1 MPRHPYV
8 ATLFRFTAC
17 PDTLSPVNFLLLLTA
32 LLTSL
37 TGIISGDRALASRVP
52 AAAVAA
58 QRTADIAQAVTAEQV
73 RGQIVRLIA
82 AIPSLLETNTLLPRA
97 FALVPARRLTAEK
110 RRE

>member
-1 MPRHPYV
+1 M
-8 ATLFRFTAC
+8 
-17 PDTLSPVNFLLLLTA
+17 NFLLLLTA

-37 TGIISGDRALASRVP
+37 TGMISGDRSVASRVP

-58 QRTADIAQAVTAEQV
+58 QRTGDIAQVVTTEQV
-73 RGQIVRLIA
+73 RGQIVRPIA

-97 FALVPARRLTAEK
+97 FALVPALRLAAEK